1 MRSNTA
7 KPGAAHAGLLV
18 LVLIMAA
25 SQSGAQQSDESG
37 DDTPVTATATPQ
49 AAAEDKPRETEA
61 PLEAPKGAR
70 PTLDYEPSETISE
83 DSSVSFPVD
92 I

>member
-7 KPGAAHAGLLV
+7 RPGAALAGL

-25 SQSGAQQSDESG
+25 SQSGAQQSDASG
-37 DDTPVTATATPQ
+37 DDTPVAAAATPQ
-49 AAAEDKPRETEA
+49 AAPEDKPRETEA
-61 PLEAPKGAR
+61 PLEAPEGAR